1 MPVVTRSGYNKNKE
15 AKKLNIIILENC
27 KIEQNCAICHECI
40 YGKFVYHLPCGH
52 IFHKNCF
59 ENQIKSM
66 SNWSKKCSLC
76 RLDLEDHINKDNN
89 LKNLINIKTF
99 QSQQEVV
106 TSNIEYPQE
115 EYWEHDQN
123 FLDWYNFFQYNII
136 EEESST
142 EEIESLPDLIVEDEN
157 VILNGESL
165 LEIFENEY
173 EQHINSDEENSE
185 DDDSSDHD

>member
-27 KIEQNCAICHECI
+27 KIDQECAICHECI

-59 ENQIKSM
+59 ENQIKSKN
-66 SNWSKKCSLC
+66 NWSKKCSLC

-89 LKNLINIKTF
+89 LKNLINIKTC
-99 QSQQEVV
+99 QSQQEIM
-106 TSNIEYPQE
+106 SANIEYAEE

-142 EEIESLPDLIVEDEN
+142 EDIESLPDLIVEDEN